1 MANGNTA
8 IDRSLRA
15 AVSSS
20 NSLARRS
27 RLACGAAAFAL
38 AALASAFVLAPA
50 VAPGPAHAFT
60 YGDTLT
66 TIWRPLVNLPAIHTP
81 AETLNVI
88 ANAPSN
94 ATGWAATLSRGSLS
108 YSLTSASLAYDAT
121 YQRWNLRFLLP
132 ASAPDIL
139 YDLRVTRTAAAPD
152 TARNAVRLVAAR
164 KPSFYF
170 LQISDTHLVTHLF
183 YYQSGADTDTSE
195 MADFQAV
202 IDDINLIN
210 PEYVVHT
217 GDLINEG
224 ELEEFLGKYYWS
236 RSQAK
241 MYEFDVPFYLI
252 SGNHDIGG
260 WDDTPPAPGTSRRNW
275 WRYFGWPYL
284 DNPPAG
290 VLEHSQN
297 YFFDYGPVRMIGL
310 EAYNNSGG
318 YDDFEV
324 PTYGAN
330 SFTTEQLD
338 WLDATVASTPAGMKK
353 VAFYHYDFSD
363 QVNDNLAQIGLDAG
377 LWGHFHSVSEGNLT
391 TPPYSLGLQ
400 SVCDG
405 KRKYRLVRVAPDGT
419 LTPRAMLNAGSTGQ
433 NLTLAFNPAN
443 NGTNSTVTATIV
455 NSQNEAFE
463 HALVRFRVPD
473 GSTYEASAG
482 TIVRQYSEGG
492 VRHVHVNLPV
502 TALGTVATTISPAV
516 GVPAGDDRGADAAAS
531 PSLVVFPA
539 WPNPMTTA
547 GRLSFS
553 IPREGRVAIDIF
565 DVEGRRV
572 AALGGTY
579 AAGAWG
585 VDWNTRTTRG
595 DAVPA
600 GLYFARFEFE
610 SDSRTEKIVV
620 LR

>member
-1 MANGNTA
+1 MFRIRTTA
-8 IDRSLRA
+8 SQLLPAFLVVLIALVTLIAVFSPRA
-15 AVSSS
+15 
-20 NSLARRS
+20 
-27 RLACGAAAFAL
+27 
-38 AALASAFVLAPA
+38 
-50 VAPGPAHAFT
+50 AHAFT

-66 TIWRPLVNLPAIHTP
+66 TIWRPIVNIPAIHTP

-88 ANAPSN
+88 ANAPSG
-94 ATGWAATLSRGSLS
+94 ATGWAATLRRGSLV
-108 YSLTSASLAYDAT
+108 YPLTTASLAYDAT
-121 YQRWNLRFLLP
+121 YQRWNLRFRLP

-139 YDLRVTRTAAAPD
+139 YDLIVTRSAAASD
-152 TARNAVRLVAAR
+152 TARSAVRLVNAR
-164 KPSFYF
+164 KSSFYF
-170 LQISDTHLVTHLF
+170 LQISDTHLVTHL
-183 YYQSGADTDTSE
+183 YYYESGADTDTSE

-224 ELEEFLGKYYWS
+224 ELEEFLGKFYWS

-241 MYEFDVPFYLI
+241 MYEFAVPFYLI

-260 WDDTPPAPGTSRRNW
+260 WDDTPPAAGTARRNW

-290 VLEHSQN
+290 VPEHSQN
-297 YFFDYGPVRMIGL
+297 YFFDYGPLRMIGL

-338 WLDATVASTPAGMKK
+338 WLDATIASAPAASKK
-353 VAFYHYDFSD
+353 VAFYHSDFSN
-363 QVNDNLAQIGLDAG
+363 QVNTRLAEIGLVAG
-377 LWGHFHSVSEGNLT
+377 LWGHFHSVPEGNLT

-419 LTPRAMLNAGSTGQ
+419 VTPRAMLASGATGQ
-433 NLTLAFNPAN
+433 NLTLSFAPAN

-455 NSQNEAFE
+455 NNQNEAFE
-463 HALVRFRVPD
+463 HALVRFRMPD
-473 GSTYEASAG
+473 GSSYQASSG

-492 VRHVHVNLPV
+492 VRHVHVNLPA
-502 TALGTVATTISPAV
+502 TALATVATTLSPAV
-516 GVPAGDDRGADAAAS
+516 GVPAGDDRGADAS
-531 PSLVVFPA
+531 SSSSLVVFPA
-539 WPNPMTTA
+539 WPNPMSDT

-553 IPREGRVAIDIF
+553 IPRDGRVAIDIF
-565 DVEGRRV
+565 DVEGRQV
-572 AALGGTY
+572 ATLGGEY
-579 AAGAWG
+579 AAGAWS
-585 VDWNTRTTRG
+585 VDWSTRGARG

-610 SDSRTEKIVV
+610 DASRTQKIVV